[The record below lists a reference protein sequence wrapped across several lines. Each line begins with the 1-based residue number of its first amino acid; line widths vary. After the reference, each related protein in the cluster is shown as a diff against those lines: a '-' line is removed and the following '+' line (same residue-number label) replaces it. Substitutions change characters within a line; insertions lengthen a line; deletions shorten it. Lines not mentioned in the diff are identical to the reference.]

1 MAGGAE
7 SCGSRGDSPP
17 PPPPPPRGAGR
28 RRKVEAYREVLRRI
42 RGGGAATS
50 TALDDDELWAHF
62 HSLPARYALDV
73 NVERV
78 DDVLLHKRLLDQARE
93 PMNGLVFDVRRSQAV
108 TLDGSTEVE
117 QSTSI
122 KREEQDP
129 QCSSFT
135 SRDQRCFH
143 EIIFACDDK
152 PKLLSQITA
161 LLGEL
166 GLNIQEA
173 HAFSTSD
180 GYSLDIFVVDGWSHE
195 VDVLRDAL
203 RRGVEKI
210 KYKAWPLVQSMPT
223 RTGHELMEDSPPA
236 DFVQIPADATD
247 VWEVDPRLLKFERKL
262 ASGSFGDLY
271 HGTYCSQD
279 VAIKVLKPERVSVD
293 MLREF
298 AQEVY
303 IMKKV
308 RHKNVVQF
316 IGACTRPPILCIVT
330 EFMRGGSIFD
340 FLYNFRGTFQLPDVL
355 RIASDVSKGM
365 NYLHQINIV
374 HRDLKTANLLM
385 DDQVVKVA
393 DFGVAR
399 VKDQSGVMTAETGTY
414 RWMAPEVIEHLPY
427 DQRADVFSFGI
438 VIWELLTRKLP
449 YEDMTP
455 LQAAVA
461 VVQKDLRPVIPA
473 DTHPT
478 LAGLLQKCWQKDPAL
493 RPTFAE
499 ILDIL
504 NSIKEQAVRSSGHQK
519 RHPGGAKKGK
529 KLVESEPI
537 ISTWM
542 QVTMARL
549 TAEDPLV
556 RDEAILDDDDI
567 DTDEE
572 ESESEDDSGEEFHA
586 EPSKKAVYNKEGILE
601 KLEDIAWPENVDWMH
616 KLTIEH
622 DQGEKVDVND
632 DLARELAFYTQA
644 LDGTRQAFEKLQSM
658 KFRFLRP
665 ADYYAEMVKTDAHM
679 HKIKGRLL
687 SEKKKIEEAEERKKA
702 REAKKRAKEVQAQ
715 KEKERA
721 KQKKEQIE
729 SVKKWRKQRQ
739 QGGFAKGNDD
749 GPDLNFEGDEGF
761 KQSKKKR
768 PGVSPG
774 DRSGGLA
781 KKGKQGKNRKSR
793 DSKFGHGGR
802 KGLKKQNTAE
812 TTNDFRGFNQMDK
825 SQNKRRKIG

>member
-1 MAGGAE
+1 MAAAE
-7 SCGSRGDSPP
+7 SCGSRGASPP
-17 PPPPPPRGAGR
+17 PRPGGGR
-28 RRKVEAYREVLRRI
+28 RRKAEAYREVLRRI
-42 RGGGAATS
+42 RGGACS
-50 TALDDDELWAHF
+50 SSPALDDELWAHF

-93 PMNGLVFDVRRSQAV
+93 PMHGLVFDVRHSQAV
-108 TLDGSTEVE
+108 SPDGSTEVD
-117 QSTSI
+117 QSTSF
-122 KREEQDP
+122 KQEEQDP
-129 QCSSFT
+129 QCSTFG

-152 PKLLSQITA
+152 PKLLSQLTA

-173 HAFSTSD
+173 HAFSTTD
-180 GYSLDIFVVDGWSHE
+180 GYSLDIFVVDGWNHE

-210 KYKAWPLVQSMPT
+210 KYKAWPLVQSMPN
-223 RTGHELMEDSPPA
+223 RMGHELMEGSSPA

-271 HGTYCSQD
+271 HGIYCTQD

-340 FLYNFRGTFQLPDVL
+340 FLYNLGGTFQLPDVL
-355 RIASDVSKGM
+355 RIASDVTKGM

-385 DDQVVKVA
+385 DDKVVKVA

-427 DQRADVFSFGI
+427 DQKADVFSFGI
-438 VIWELLTRKLP
+438 VIWELLTGKLP

-461 VVQKDLRPVIPA
+461 VVQNDLRPIIPA
-473 DTHPT
+473 DANPM

-504 NSIKEQAVRSSGHQK
+504 NSIKEAVRNSGHKK
-519 RHPGGAKKGK
+519 RHPGR
-529 KLVESEPI
+529 SY
-537 ISTWM
+537 S
-542 QVTMARL
+542 
-549 TAEDPLV
+549 
-556 RDEAILDDDDI
+556 
-567 DTDEE
+567 
-572 ESESEDDSGEEFHA
+572 
-586 EPSKKAVYNKEGILE
+586 
-601 KLEDIAWPENVDWMH
+601 
-616 KLTIEH
+616 
-622 DQGEKVDVND
+622 
-632 DLARELAFYTQA
+632 
-644 LDGTRQAFEKLQSM
+644 RQ
-658 KFRFLRP
+658 R
-665 ADYYAEMVKTDAHM
+665 
-679 HKIKGRLL
+679 
-687 SEKKKIEEAEERKKA
+687 
-702 REAKKRAKEVQAQ
+702 
-715 KEKERA
+715 
-721 KQKKEQIE
+721 
-729 SVKKWRKQRQ
+729 
-739 QGGFAKGNDD
+739 
-749 GPDLNFEGDEGF
+749 
-761 KQSKKKR
+761 
-768 PGVSPG
+768 
-774 DRSGGLA
+774 RS
-781 KKGKQGKNRKSR
+781 S
-793 DSKFGHGGR
+793 S
-802 KGLKKQNTAE
+802 
-812 TTNDFRGFNQMDK
+812 
-825 SQNKRRKIG
+825 

>member
-1 MAGGAE
+1 MAAAE
-7 SCGSRGDSPP
+7 SCGSRGASPP
-17 PPPPPPRGAGR
+17 RRPSAAGR
-28 RRKVEAYREVLRRI
+28 RRKAEAYREVLRRI
-42 RGGGAATS
+42 RGGGGGGS
-50 TALDDDELWAHF
+50 VLDDELWAHF

-93 PMNGLVFDVRRSQAV
+93 PMNGLVFDVHRSQAV

-117 QSTSI
+117 LSTF
-122 KREEQDP
+122 KQEEQDP
-129 QCSSFT
+129 QCSSFP
-135 SRDQRCFH
+135 SRDQRPFH

-152 PKLLSQITA
+152 PKLLSQLTA

-180 GYSLDIFVVDGWSHE
+180 GYSLDIFVVDGWSHQ
-195 VDVLRDAL
+195 VDVLRDEL

-210 KYKAWPLVQSMPT
+210 KYKAWPLLQSMPI
-223 RTGHELMEDSPPA
+223 RMGHQLLEDSSPS

-247 VWEVDPRLLKFERKL
+247 VWEVDPRLLKFARKI
-262 ASGSFGDLY
+262 ASGSVGDLY

-340 FLYNFRGTFQLPDVL
+340 FLYNFRGTFQLHDVL

-365 NYLHQINIV
+365 NYLHQINII

-427 DQRADVFSFGI
+427 DHRADVFSFGI
-438 VIWELLTRKLP
+438 VLWELLTGKLP

-461 VVQKDLRPVIPA
+461 VVQKDLRPTIPS

-478 LAGLLQKCWQKDPAL
+478 LADLLQKCWQKDPAL

-499 ILDIL
+499 ILDIV
-504 NSIKEQAVRSSGHQK
+504 NSIKEGVVQGSGHQK
-519 RHPGGAKKGK
+519 KH
-529 KLVESEPI
+529 
-537 ISTWM
+537 
-542 QVTMARL
+542 
-549 TAEDPLV
+549 
-556 RDEAILDDDDI
+556 
-567 DTDEE
+567 
-572 ESESEDDSGEEFHA
+572 SGRSYF
-586 EPSKKAVYNKEGILE
+586 
-601 KLEDIAWPENVDWMH
+601 
-616 KLTIEH
+616 
-622 DQGEKVDVND
+622 
-632 DLARELAFYTQA
+632 
-644 LDGTRQAFEKLQSM
+644 RQ
-658 KFRFLRP
+658 R
-665 ADYYAEMVKTDAHM
+665 
-679 HKIKGRLL
+679 
-687 SEKKKIEEAEERKKA
+687 
-702 REAKKRAKEVQAQ
+702 
-715 KEKERA
+715 
-721 KQKKEQIE
+721 
-729 SVKKWRKQRQ
+729 
-739 QGGFAKGNDD
+739 
-749 GPDLNFEGDEGF
+749 
-761 KQSKKKR
+761 
-768 PGVSPG
+768 
-774 DRSGGLA
+774 
-781 KKGKQGKNRKSR
+781 
-793 DSKFGHGGR
+793 
-802 KGLKKQNTAE
+802 
-812 TTNDFRGFNQMDK
+812 RG
-825 SQNKRRKIG
+825 S

>member
-1 MAGGAE
+1 MASGAE
-7 SCGSRGDSPP
+7 SCGSRGGESPP
-17 PPPPPPRGAGR
+17 PPRTRGASAGGR
-28 RRKVEAYREVLRRI
+28 RRKAEAYREVLRRI
-42 RGGGAATS
+42 RGGGG
-50 TALDDDELWAHF
+50 ALDDDELWAHF
-62 HSLPARYALDV
+62 YSLPARYALDV

-93 PMNGLVFDVRRSQAV
+93 PMNGLVFDVRRSQAA

-117 QSTSI
+117 QSTSF
-122 KREEQDP
+122 KHEVQDP

-152 PKLLSQITA
+152 PKLLSQLTA

-298 AQEVY
+298 AQE
-303 IMKKV
+303 
-308 RHKNVVQF
+308 
-316 IGACTRPPILCIVT
+316 
-330 EFMRGGSIFD
+330 
-340 FLYNFRGTFQLPDVL
+340 LPDVL

-438 VIWELLTRKLP
+438 VIWELLTGKLP

-461 VVQKDLRPVIPA
+461 VVQKDLRPIIPA
-473 DTHPT
+473 DTHPM

-493 RPTFAE
+493 RPTFSE

-504 NSIKEQAVRSSGHQK
+504 NSIKEAVRSSGHQK
-519 RHPGGAKKGK
+519 RHSGRSYSRQRRSGLMNLLFENETTMSSYAC
-529 KLVESEPI
+529 SA
-537 ISTWM
+537 ST
-542 QVTMARL
+542 
-549 TAEDPLV
+549 
-556 RDEAILDDDDI
+556 DI
-567 DTDEE
+567 D
-572 ESESEDDSGEEFHA
+572 
-586 EPSKKAVYNKEGILE
+586 
-601 KLEDIAWPENVDWMH
+601 
-616 KLTIEH
+616 
-622 DQGEKVDVND
+622 
-632 DLARELAFYTQA
+632 
-644 LDGTRQAFEKLQSM
+644 
-658 KFRFLRP
+658 
-665 ADYYAEMVKTDAHM
+665 
-679 HKIKGRLL
+679 
-687 SEKKKIEEAEERKKA
+687 
-702 REAKKRAKEVQAQ
+702 
-715 KEKERA
+715 
-721 KQKKEQIE
+721 
-729 SVKKWRKQRQ
+729 
-739 QGGFAKGNDD
+739 
-749 GPDLNFEGDEGF
+749 
-761 KQSKKKR
+761 
-768 PGVSPG
+768 
-774 DRSGGLA
+774 
-781 KKGKQGKNRKSR
+781 
-793 DSKFGHGGR
+793 
-802 KGLKKQNTAE
+802 
-812 TTNDFRGFNQMDK
+812 
-825 SQNKRRKIG
+825 